1 MQHIYDVNLKWENG
15 RTGLLESTVLNDKIK
30 VATPPEFPGGVA
42 GIWSPEHLFVAAINS
57 CFMTTFLAIAD
68 NSKIA
73 FESFTCKAEGKL
85 EQVDRKF
92 MITEI
97 LLFPK
102 VEITNEKDVE
112 RIQRV
117 FEKSEAACLITNSI
131 TSKIIL
137 QGEVNV
143 VETA

>member
-73 FESFTCKAEGKL
+73 FESFTCRAEGKL

-92 MITEI
+92 VITEI
-97 LLFPK
+97 QLFPK

-131 TSKIIL
+131 TSKVTL